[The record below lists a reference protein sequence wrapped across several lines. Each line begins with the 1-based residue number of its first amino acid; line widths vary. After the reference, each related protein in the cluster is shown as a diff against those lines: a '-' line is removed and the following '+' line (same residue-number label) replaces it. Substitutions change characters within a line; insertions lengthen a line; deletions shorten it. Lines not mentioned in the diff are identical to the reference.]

1 MGRKE
6 KKLQKKDQ
14 EQQSGLAGL
23 TERCLGAFVVAGTLD
38 LSLDVLGVQVSVS
51 KRMLIHY
58 FGSRENLE
66 FKVLEVL
73 EDRLR
78 ARFRADAFPAGTSAK
93 DVVEALWE
101 QSVAKES
108 RGTLQVIMDVSRRGW
123 SGSARARDFYEE
135 QQRLWVKLLRA
146 FFPDKEEVE
155 ELLQLFQGAVL
166 LYLVT
171 GDREKG
177 WRALSRLVKRL
188 TPMET
193 KKTKKE
199 RI

>member
-6 KKLQKKDQ
+6 KKLHKVEQ
-14 EQQSGLAGL
+14 ERQSGLAGL
-23 TERCLGAFVVAGTLD
+23 TERCLGAFVAAGTLD
-38 LSLDVLGVQVSVS
+38 LSLDELGAHVGMS

-58 FGSRENLE
+58 YGSRENLE

-78 ARFRADAFPAGTSAK
+78 ARFRADAFPAGASAK
-93 DVVEALWE
+93 DVVAALWE
-101 QSVAKES
+101 QTVAKES

-135 QQRLWVKLLRA
+135 QQRLWVKLLRV
-146 FFPDKEEVE
+146 FLPDKEEVD

-177 WRALSRLVKRL
+177 WRALNRLVKRL
-188 TPMET
+188 TPPET